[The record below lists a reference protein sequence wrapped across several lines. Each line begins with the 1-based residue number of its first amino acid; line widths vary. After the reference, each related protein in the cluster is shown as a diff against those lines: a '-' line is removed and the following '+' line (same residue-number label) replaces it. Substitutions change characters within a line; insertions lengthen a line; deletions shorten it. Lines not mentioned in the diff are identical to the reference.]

1 MDVTAHTM
9 WGLNNEYCGY
19 FEMISEEVQVE
30 AEKHMPTFVEDNEH
44 PCGHYVIFT
53 ADSEDG

>member
-1 MDVTAHTM
+1 
-9 WGLNNEYCGY
+9 
-19 FEMISEEVQVE
+19 MISEEVQVE
-30 AEKHMPTFVEDNEH
+30 AEKHMPTFVEDTEH